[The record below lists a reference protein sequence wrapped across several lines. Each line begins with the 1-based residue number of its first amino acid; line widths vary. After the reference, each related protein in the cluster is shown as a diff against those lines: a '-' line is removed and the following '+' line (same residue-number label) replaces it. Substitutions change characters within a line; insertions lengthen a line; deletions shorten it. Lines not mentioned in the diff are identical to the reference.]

1 MSVKPYLCG
10 QCLEEKGEIEAAVY
24 CKECEEPLCGNCK
37 QDHARI
43 KALKHHKLC
52 DLSDVP
58 PQDIQEFLKR
68 LITCPNHETEGVVY
82 LCKDHDVTCC
92 NKCALAEHRKCETLK
107 VLADILH
114 DIKVDCTGLKTILH
128 DLQQQGESLLE
139 HERKHEEL
147 VSEIER
153 KALSSLQTIKQKLV
167 DMYAELENEVVS
179 TIADKKK
186 VIGEKI
192 KSNSENLLQ
201 FLNVVKQQYSH
212 IDHVENFGTNEHVV
226 LLQRRLE
233 KDTICRLKSTVGEL
247 EKSRSYSSFKCVAD
261 TAFDSLLIE
270 MKNSLRIKDFACDLS
285 ETGSDTDNSHYKPY
299 TERMPHL
306 QSTKDLSSVPMF
318 DKKEDFIPTSC
329 IWIEEYIVIYL
340 YKIDVLLVIKEDSDC
355 VLSKFKCYSSSAS
368 VSKTGPRDMVISM
381 PYKSKIAFAQLRYG
395 NVHVVAEL
403 KTRVPYY
410 HVTRNASLN
419 QYICM
424 SNREGQIDILN
435 NDETLLREINI
446 SSDIKE
452 CSPSALSCCTFNSH
466 NLVLITLNIPKES
479 FIMAL
484 NLNGEKVFKYNHKD
498 LLGPRQIIIDPCG
511 NLYVTSFRLSLHQIS
526 PSGQHIRSLPLGKET
541 KYPSGICFNNT
552 FDKIALVGG
561 GGDLD
566 PYLRVYTF
574 T

>member
-10 QCLEEKGEIEAAVY
+10 QCFEEKGEIEGVVY

-37 QDHARI
+37 QDHARL
-43 KALKHHKLC
+43 KALKHHKLIE
-52 DLSDVP
+52 LSDVP
-58 PQDIQEFLKR
+58 PQDIQELLKR

-114 DIKVDCTGLKTILH
+114 DIKVDCTGLKTSLY

-153 KALSSLQTIKQKLV
+153 KALSSLHTIKQKLL

-192 KSNSENLLQ
+192 KSNNEKSRQ

-212 IDHVENFGTNEHVV
+212 IDHVEKFGTNEHVV

-233 KDTICRLKSTVGEL
+233 KDTVCCLKSTVGEL
-247 EKSRSYSSFKCVAD
+247 EKSKSNSSFKCVED

-270 MKNSLRIKDFACDLS
+270 MKNSLKIKDFACDLS

-306 QSTKDLSSVPMF
+306 QSTKDLSSIPMF
-318 DKKEDFIPTSC
+318 DKTEELFGISC
-329 IWIEEYIVIYL
+329 IWIDEYIVIYPCG
-340 YKIDVLLVIKEDSDC
+340 IDVLLVIKEDSDC
-355 VLSKFKCYSSSAS
+355 VLSKFKFYSSTES
-368 VSKTGPRDMVISM
+368 VSKTGPRDMVICM
-381 PYKSKIAFAQLRYG
+381 PYQSKIAFAQLRYG

-403 KTRVPYY
+403 KTRVPYD
-410 HVTRNASLN
+410 HVTRNAPLN

-424 SNREGQIDILN
+424 SNSKGQIDILN
-435 NDETLLREINI
+435 NDGTLLREINI

-452 CSPSALSCCTFNSH
+452 CALSTLSWCHFNSH
-466 NLVLITLNIPKES
+466 NLVLIISNCLTKTL
-479 FIMAL
+479 MAL
-484 NLNGEKVFKYNHKD
+484 NLNGEKVFEYKHQD
-498 LLGPRQIIIDPCG
+498 LAGARQIAVDPSG
-511 NLYVTSFRLSLHQIS
+511 NVYVTSYCLRLHQTS
-526 PSGQHIRSLPLGKET
+526 PSGQHI
-541 KYPSGICFNNT
+541 
-552 FDKIALVGG
+552 
-561 GGDLD
+561 
-566 PYLRVYTF
+566 
-574 T
+574 